1 MEAVACNDGTTK
13 GSGYRKGSQMPLGR
27 SHKAQGGRSSSEGSA
42 AMRGF
47 RVHLEEYRPLASSAE
62 RNIVNF
68 LLEHPRGAVGVSA
81 HRLAELTYTSP
92 STVVRLS
99 RKLGFTGY
107 KELQQALLY
116 ELAVADKSRNIV
128 SEGVMST
135 DSTQDIIDKITARN
149 ASTLALTR
157 DGLDPAAIDRTVELI
172 HTAPRISLYGIGASL
187 MVAHDLQL
195 KLLRLDIPADLIDDL
210 HSQLVYAKNE
220 RPGDLAIVI
229 SYSGMTEDILRCA
242 RAAKANGATIV
253 SITRGSF
260 SSPLV
265 KMSDVV
271 LGVAA
276 TELVLRS
283 GAMSSRIAQLNVVD
297 VLFTAYVSRNYEKS
311 MEHLS
316 KNWIKR
322 SEVPEEEAS
331 IKDGAELGWKD

>member
-1 MEAVACNDGTTK
+1 MRSELGK
-13 GSGYRKGSQMPLGR
+13 GCKVPSGRVLR
-27 SHKAQGGRSSSEGSA
+27 AQGGKASPESGSA
-42 AMRGF
+42 IRGF

-68 LLEHPRGAVGVSA
+68 LLEHPGNAVGVSA

-116 ELAVADKSRNIV
+116 ELAVAEKSRNIV

-135 DSTQDIIDKITARN
+135 DSTQDIIDKVTARN
-149 ASTLALTR
+149 ASTLSLTR

-172 HTAPRISLYGIGASL
+172 RTAPRISLYGIGASL

-195 KLLRLDIPADLIDDL
+195 KLLRLDIHADLIDDL
-210 HSQLVYAKNE
+210 HSQLVCAKNE
-220 RPGDLAIVI
+220 RPGDLALVI
-229 SYSGMTEDILRCA
+229 SYSGMTEDMLRCA
-242 RAAKANGATIV
+242 RTAKARGATIV

-265 KMSDVV
+265 KLSDVV

-297 VLFTAYVSRNYEKS
+297 VLFTAYVSSNYEKS
-311 MEHLS
+311 MERLS

-322 SEVPEEEAS
+322 SEVPEKEAGTEE
-331 IKDGAELGWKD
+331 GAGLG